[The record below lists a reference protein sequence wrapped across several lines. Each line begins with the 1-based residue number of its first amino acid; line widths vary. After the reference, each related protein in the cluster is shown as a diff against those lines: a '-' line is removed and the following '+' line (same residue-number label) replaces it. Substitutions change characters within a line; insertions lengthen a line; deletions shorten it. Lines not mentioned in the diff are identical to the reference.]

1 LRCLILSL
9 KGRKRMLRDFNGKS
23 PNIYDN
29 CFIAD
34 SADVIGDV
42 TLGENSSIWFGTVAR
57 GDMNYIKIGSRTNI
71 QDNCTV
77 HVTTDTNPT
86 VIGDEVTIGH
96 NVIVHGCTIED
107 RCLIGMGAI
116 IMDGAV
122 IGEGSLIGAG
132 ALISP
137 GTTIPPRSLV
147 VGLPGKILRST
158 TDEEFNEIIDRA
170 QHYIDFSEKYK

>member
-1 LRCLILSL
+1 MIHNF
-9 KGRKRMLRDFNGKS
+9 GRKS
-23 PNIYDN
+23 PNIGNN

-42 TLGENSSIWFGTVAR
+42 TIGNDSSIWFGTVAR
-57 GDMNYIKIGSRTNI
+57 ADMHYIKIGSKTNI

-77 HVTTDTNPT
+77 HVTTDIHPT
-86 VIGDEVTIGH
+86 IIGDEVTIGH
-96 NVIVHGCTIED
+96 NVIVHGCTVED

-116 IMDGAV
+116 IMDGAI

-137 GTTIPPRSLV
+137 NTIIPPKSLV
-147 VGLPGKILRST
+147 VGLPGKVLRQV

-170 QHYIDFSEKYK
+170 QHYIDFAKKYK